1 MKTFCFPLLLSL
13 ITITTMAQF
22 SPALGPPQAG
32 TAAIPL
38 RTIDFAFITNLV
50 KLGLDRAVVNI
61 NKKIDSN
68 ASSSGV
74 NANLSYRIKSVHPA
88 YKQTEWTTYPNSM
101 FVQLRIWVE
110 YTIGDIRYH
119 NVPYFSRKLFQW
131 INVEAW
137 CDKWQTNEGKNRL
150 TYTAEK
156 PYLDEASFGEQAL
169 NFFVGSTLI
178 SYVDSKLSNS
188 LSNGMASG
196 ELPIASQPCNCL
208 NFKRGTAPTHA
219 DGYVGFYYF
228 PVRKI
233 AIEALYSDP
242 VLRLLSI
249 KRIATVGEILL
260 DTQDLQIEYMA
271 NFDKGIMQ
279 PKPIAENETVAFKK
293 EYSVKFEHPNPYNQL
308 VVTVNVT
315 VLNQQM
321 RIYSGFLHFEKEQKF
336 GEGVQKL
343 TIMREVWR
351 PTSTGPD
358 GRPIKPY
365 TSLMPA
371 YELEFDIKYTKPKRY

>member
-1 MKTFCFPLLLSL
+1 MKTFCFPLLLSF
-13 ITITTMAQF
+13 ITTTTMAQF

-32 TAAIPL
+32 VASIPL
-38 RTIDFAFITNLV
+38 NKVKFGFLTTLV
-50 KLGLDRAVVNI
+50 KTGIDKAVVGI
-61 NKKIDSN
+61 NKEISN
-68 ASSSGV
+68 ASSG
-74 NANLSYRIKSVHPA
+74 AIKATLNYQISSVLPI
-88 YKQTEWTTYPNSM
+88 YKQTENVLIPNQM
-101 FVQLRIWVE
+101 IVQFVISVE
-110 YTIGDIRYH
+110 YNISNIRYEGTT
-119 NVPYFSRKLFQW
+119 FLSRKLFQQ
-131 INVEAW
+131 IVISAS
-137 CDKWQTNEGKNRL
+137 CDGWQTNKGWSKFNYIPGKPYPDETAVDDPNL
-150 TYTAEK
+150 NYFIKNTLAEK
-156 PYLDEASFGEQAL
+156 IDSNLSAAL
-169 NFFVGSTLI
+169 GV
-178 SYVDSKLSNS
+178 S
-188 LSNGMASG
+188 LVKGQ
-196 ELPIASQPCNCL
+196 LPIETVSCNCL
-208 NFKRGTAPTHA
+208 NFKMGTAPTYS

-233 AIEALYSDP
+233 AVEQLYSDP
-242 VLRLLSI
+242 VIRLLSV
-249 KRIATVGEILL
+249 KRVASIGEILL

-293 EYSVKFEHPNPYNQL
+293 EYSVKFEHPNPYNRL
-308 VVTVNVT
+308 VVTVNVS